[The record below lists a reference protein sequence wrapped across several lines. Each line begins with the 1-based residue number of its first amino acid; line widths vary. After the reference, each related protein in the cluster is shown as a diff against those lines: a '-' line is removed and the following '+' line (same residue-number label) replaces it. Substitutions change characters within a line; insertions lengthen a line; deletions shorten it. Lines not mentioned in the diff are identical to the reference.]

1 MTFLDI
7 KGKYI
12 TDVSEFVEY
21 LSQTQ
26 SEGKSLGTIQLIPTV
41 STHRSFDQFI
51 ESIHEYGFQ

>member
-7 KGKYI
+7 EGKYF

-21 LSQTQ
+21 LSQAQ
-26 SEGKSLGTIQLIPTV
+26 SQGKSFGTIQLIPTV
-41 STHRSFDQFI
+41 SSHKSFDQFI